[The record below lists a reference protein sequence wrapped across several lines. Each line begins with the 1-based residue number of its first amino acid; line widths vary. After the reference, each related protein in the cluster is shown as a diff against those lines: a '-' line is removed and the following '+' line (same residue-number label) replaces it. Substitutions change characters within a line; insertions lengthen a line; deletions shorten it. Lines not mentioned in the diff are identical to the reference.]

1 MRDKKAFRI
10 SSFLPYVLGFFL
22 AVGVFYVVKYTEFF
36 EANLLSIVEQ
46 DYFKKQDWD
55 IAYKTY
61 DGVLDVYVAEDLQWD
76 KIDIVVYFDESVVF
90 DFGQLETAL
99 PSYITGSQD
108 AGMWIFSASLADIE
122 NRTESLFVLPFD
134 GESSEVI
141 VGEAYV
147 DQKGLFVGS
156 LPVLTDVHGQK

>member
-1 MRDKKAFRI
+1 MPFFFFSLVVLYTQRLFLRGLCVYFFCLFFVGLGFMMRDKKAFRI

-61 DGVLDVYVAEDLQWD
+61 DGVLDVYVAEDLQ
-76 KIDIVVYFDESVVF
+76 
-90 DFGQLETAL
+90 
-99 PSYITGSQD
+99 
-108 AGMWIFSASLADIE
+108 
-122 NRTESLFVLPFD
+122 
-134 GESSEVI
+134 
-141 VGEAYV
+141 
-147 DQKGLFVGS
+147 
-156 LPVLTDVHGQK
+156 